1 MAKQLEHTNSDVHTE
16 ESVGHADTSVAASLG
31 LNTQLFVFQLINFV
45 IVGAI
50 VWFMILKPLI
60 SRMDE
65 RKKLVDESID
75 NAKEIETNLQMS
87 EQKYKEKLTEAKAE
101 ANTVLEKAHTD
112 ATALSAQLKEK
123 TQNDIEQLVAQAKK
137 NIVKE
142 KATAIDEAKKEIAM
156 LVVAAVEKITK
167 EKLDK
172 KTDTALIEK
181 IVTEVDTTK

>member
-31 LNTQLFVFQLINFV
+31 LNTQLFVFQLINFE

-75 NAKEIETNLQMS
+75 NAKEIETNCGTS
-87 EQKYKEKLTEAKAE
+87 ETTIRKFYGKFLDVDMYGDSFTNLPKK
-101 ANTVLEKAHTD
+101 LEK
-112 ATALSAQLKEK
+112 
-123 TQNDIEQLVAQAKK
+123 
-137 NIVKE
+137 
-142 KATAIDEAKKEIAM
+142 IDDE
-156 LVVAAVEKITK
+156 
-167 EKLDK
+167 D
-172 KTDTALIEK
+172 
-181 IVTEVDTTK
+181 